1 MGIFDRL
8 GSIIS
13 SNVNAMLDKAED
25 PGKMVDQTLR
35 ELREDLADVKHETA
49 GVMAREKECKQ
60 KLDEC
65 NSKIAKMGTA
75 AKNALKSGDE
85 SAARTLL
92 EQKNTLMQSRGTLE
106 SAYNMAHQNTVQ
118 IRKAHDKLVSDINN
132 MENRKEA
139 IKATAS
145 VAKAQSSINKAT
157 KGANSTSSIEAFD
170 RMEAKANNM
179 LNRAQAEAELN
190 ESLEESNAD
199 VLLDKYSGGA
209 TSDVDDELA
218 RMKTELGM

>member
-49 GVMAREKECKQ
+49 GVMAREIECKQ

-65 NSKIAKMGTA
+65 YSKIAKMGTA

-157 KGANSTSSIEAFD
+157 KGANSTSSIEALD
-170 RMEAKANNM
+170 RK
-179 LNRAQAEAELN
+179 
-190 ESLEESNAD
+190 S
-199 VLLDKYSGGA
+199 V
-209 TSDVDDELA
+209 V
-218 RMKTELGM
+218 